1 MKEPS
6 SERNGNISTHVI
18 NGVFMKNF
26 AACTGC
32 FAFIGLLVMM
42 LSGCKGDAGPQG
54 PSGEGSTSLEG
65 FAVGIKCGTCHDP
78 DQDTTLFIAGR
89 AYQWAQSKHAIGG
102 DIERNGASCGGCH
115 TTEGFIERMKGL
127 PVTDHLT
134 PSPPGCFACHSPHA
148 RGNFSLRKIEPVT
161 VRSNI
166 QGVAD
171 AVFDYG
177 KGNLCAQCHQTRP
190 MTPKMDGSPANDSIV
205 ITTSRWY
212 SHYGVQSQMLMGE
225 GGFKFP
231 DYTYTGNSYHTGS
244 AGIREEGCV
253 TCHMAEQVYPPNA
266 GTGKA
271 GGHTMNIHY
280 AFDGVESELLSGCKQ
295 SECHASIST
304 TDFAG
309 STTTPVGA
317 QTAVVANLD
326 TLFTLLGDRGWI
338 DTVSTSANFGQV
350 ALVGGKRVITPA
362 VKAGALYNYFFVE
375 HDLSEGVHNTKYAM
389 ELLRSSIAE
398 LRKP

>member
-1 MKEPS
+1 MKPMTRGLSEYNSPLS
-6 SERNGNISTHVI
+6 SNGA
-18 NGVFMKNF
+18 FMKKIF
-26 AACTGC
+26 VRTCC
-32 FAFIGLLVMM
+32 FAIIGLVIAM

-54 PSGEGSTSLEG
+54 PPGEGSTSLEG
-65 FAVGIKCGTCHDP
+65 FAAGIKCGTCHDP
-78 DQDTTLFIAGR
+78 DQDTTYFIAGR

-127 PVTDHLT
+127 PVTDHLV

-148 RGNFSLRKIEPVT
+148 RGDFSLRNMEPVT

-166 QGVAD
+166 QGVPD
-171 AVFDYG
+171 AIFDYG
-177 KGNLCAQCHQTRP
+177 KGNLCAQCHQTRS
-190 MTPKMDGSPANDSIV
+190 MTPKMNGSPANDTLV

-225 GGFKFP
+225 GGFEFP
-231 DYTYTGNSYHTGS
+231 DFTYTGDSYHTS
-244 AGIREEGCV
+244 SDAIREEGCV
-253 TCHMAEQVYPPNA
+253 TCHMAEQVYPPSS

-271 GGHTMNIHY
+271 GGHTMNIRY
-280 AFDGVESELLSGCKQ
+280 SFGGVESQLLTGCMQSGC
-295 SECHASIST
+295 HPAISS

-309 STTTPVGA
+309 PMTTPVGG
-317 QTAVVANLD
+317 QSAVEANLD
-326 TLFTLLGDRGWI
+326 TLFHLLGDRGWL
-338 DTVSTSANFGQV
+338 DTVSTSSRYGQLV
-350 ALVGGKRVITPA
+350 LVGGKRVITPA
-362 VKAGALYNYFFVE
+362 IKAGALYNFFFVE
-375 HDLSEGVHNTKYAM
+375 HDLSKGVHNTRYAM